1 MPGLHITDCSAKVE
15 AGLTS
20 SDLVQSC
27 CWSRAMCFTEPP
39 TTALMTR
46 QPVSERLG
54 RTRKVPYRETASSQE
69 HLFDGGKTKR
79 WAACELGCT
88 QEMLCRDTASYQA
101 PDTTWPNCKALTD
114 LFP

>member
-1 MPGLHITDCSAKVE
+1 MHITEHSAGVE

-54 RTRKVPYRETASSQE
+54 RTRKVPCAETASIRLWGDRPALSPCVPV
-69 HLFDGGKTKR
+69 LLRT
-79 WAACELGCT
+79 GC
-88 QEMLCRDTASYQA
+88 
-101 PDTTWPNCKALTD
+101 
-114 LFP
+114 FG